1 MNISRLC
8 ISIAVAALTATTG
21 VGLAAAANA
30 PAVAPTTDVSV
41 PFANHG
47 GIRDWSAD
55 NDRGLWVQDAHRKWY
70 YAKLMGPCTGLN
82 FATSI
87 GFDTRP
93 IGTFDRFS
101 TIVVPRE
108 GRCTIESLAPS
119 EGPPVKHKTPA
130 RPTDDAATGS
140 AAAVS

>member
-1 MNISRLC
+1 MNIRRLC
-8 ISIAVAALTATTG
+8 ISIGVAALTTTAG

-30 PAVAPTTDVSV
+30 PAAAPTTDVSV

-70 YAKLMGPCTGLN
+70 YAKLMGPCMGLN

-93 IGTFDRFS
+93 MGTLDRFS
-101 TIVVPRE
+101 TIIVPRE

-119 EGPPVKHKTPA
+119 EGPPVKHKAAAGAPA
-130 RPTDDAATGS
+130 SAATGS
-140 AAAVS
+140 AATES